1 MRADFKGFASL
12 FRLQTEPQS
21 FVNDFFECRAVSLPH
36 FAFEFG
42 NYVVINYYRSF
53 HTEDVNFAQVYCQK
67 MKFTVLGS
75 GSTGNAVLISAGKT
89 KVLIDAGLSAKEIV
103 RRCAEVG
110 EDVAKLDAV
119 LVTHEHSDHAGG
131 LRVLLKSLNCPVYMS
146 GETLEAYL
154 FEKRHVKPDE
164 GVKRTDAIKGKVV
177 EIQSS
182 QDFRIGEIE
191 FEPFSVPHDAADN
204 FGFVAKYCGIR
215 LAAVTD
221 FGQMTTLIS
230 QKLRGCDAIIIES
243 NHSLPMLRACPI
255 YSWDL
260 KQRIAS
266 RTGHLSN
273 EDLAVWLSAEFDGA
287 ARHIVLAHLSQKA
300 NEPHLARLTAE
311 QAIAMRS
318 PLFKAETKI
327 TLTHHKEP
335 TEWIEF

>member
-1 MRADFKGFASL
+1 
-12 FRLQTEPQS
+12 
-21 FVNDFFECRAVSLPH
+21 
-36 FAFEFG
+36 
-42 NYVVINYYRSF
+42 
-53 HTEDVNFAQVYCQK
+53 

-273 EDLAVWLSAEFDGA
+273 EDLADWLSAEFDGA

-327 TLTHHKEP
+327 TLSHHKEP